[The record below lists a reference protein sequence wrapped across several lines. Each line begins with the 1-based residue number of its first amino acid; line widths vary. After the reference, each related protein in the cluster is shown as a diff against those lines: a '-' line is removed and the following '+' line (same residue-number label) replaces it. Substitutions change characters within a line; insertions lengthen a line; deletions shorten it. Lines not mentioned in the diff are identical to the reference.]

1 MSPCSELAGILFA
14 FAKWGRIFSPAGQL
28 PNTELLCPSG
38 SPAGFFFALVVNW
51 QACVGVPINWI

>member
-1 MSPCSELAGILFA
+1 MSPCYELAGILFA

-51 QACVGVPINWI
+51 PP